1 MFGTWNRGLGLTIS
15 PAKVACTLI
24 VIIILNS
31 DSFPHAIGHI
41 SPKRAE
47 QIRRAEN
54 LTKVSTALFQR
65 LLKAENGIPTNILN
79 KSKAIAVFP
88 VVSNR
93 KGFLQ
98 TNIKA
103 QGVISRRVGPTV
115 WTAPA
120 FFEITK
126 STTSGIKGATSIVV
140 LVFKEDNAIDKLR
153 TSNFGS
159 LKDINVQGGPV
170 KEDGKEPTLG
180 TDEAF
185 YTQSDAFY
193 YEYIDG
199 VPVTPNTKD
208 GSIKSKD
215 SYNNAVYELNSGN
228 VLFGKVDEAKE
239 TARSNFRAIYDHTEM
254 VSTLPPNADI
264 TPKNNEFFDAGYDY
278 SIEKSL
284 DTIKSH
290 MKYYFSNQG
299 LAYREEVTDDGILIT
314 AFRDLE
320 KRGRRFRRTAF
331 KIKINRTNEE
341 YNCGVQFRWHVSSR
355 GEDERLYTTL
365 DEDKTITSEDALLTQ
380 YIQQIHT
387 ELEKL
392 KRDK

>member
-1 MFGTWNRGLGLTIS
+1 MFGKLNRGPSQTIS
-15 PAKVACTLI
+15 PAKIACALI
-24 VIIILNS
+24 VIIISNGN
-31 DSFPHAIGHI
+31 SFPHAIGYV
-41 SPKRAE
+41 SAKRAE

-54 LTKVSTALFQR
+54 LAKVSTALFQR
-65 LLKAENGIPTNILN
+65 LLKSDNGIPTNILN
-79 KSKAIAVFP
+79 QSKAIAVFP

-93 KGFLQ
+93 KGFFR
-98 TNIKA
+98 TDIRA

-120 FFEITK
+120 FFEITR
-126 STTSGIKGATSIVV
+126 STTSGLKGATSTVV
-140 LVFKEDNAIDKLR
+140 VVFKEDNAIDKLR

-159 LKDINVQGGPV
+159 LKDLNVQSGPV
-170 KEDGKEPTLG
+170 KENGKEPTLK
-180 TDEAF
+180 TNEPL

-199 VPVTPNTKD
+199 VPVTPNTED

-215 SYNNAVYELNSGN
+215 SYNNAVYELDSGN
-228 VLFGKVDEAKE
+228 VLFGERDKAIE
-239 TARSNFRAIYDHTEM
+239 TARSNFRATYSFIEM
-254 VSTLPPNADI
+254 VNTLPANNEI
-264 TPKNNEFFDAGYDY
+264 TPQANEFFDAGYDY

-284 DTIKSH
+284 DTIKGH

-320 KRGRRFRRTAF
+320 ERGRRFRRTAF

-341 YNCGVQFRWHVSSR
+341 YNCNVQFRWHVSSR
-355 GEDERLYTTL
+355 GKDERVYKTT
-365 DEDKTITSEDALLTQ
+365 DEDKTITADDVLLNQ
-380 YIQQIHT
+380 YIQQIHS

-392 KRDK
+392 KER